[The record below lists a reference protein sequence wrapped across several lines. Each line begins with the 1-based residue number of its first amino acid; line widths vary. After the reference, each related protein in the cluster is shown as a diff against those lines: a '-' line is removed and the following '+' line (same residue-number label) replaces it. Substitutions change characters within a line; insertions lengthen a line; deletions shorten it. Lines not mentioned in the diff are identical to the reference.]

1 MDKEE
6 LELLKDK
13 YNIPKDTSEEETIKI
28 LTDIYLKKEKE
39 VRIAK
44 IHNNRNVNKNI
55 FRSFIGRK

>member
-13 YNIPKDTSEEETIKI
+13 YNIPKDTTEEDTIKI
-28 LTDIYLKKEKE
+28 LTEIYLKKEKKI
-39 VRIAK
+39 RIAK
-44 IHNNRNVNKNI
+44 IHNDRNVNKNI

>member
-6 LELLKDK
+6 LELLKDR

-28 LTDIYLKKEKE
+28 LTEIYLKKEKE
-39 VRIAK
+39 IRIAK
-44 IHNNRNVNKNI
+44 IHNDRNVNKNI